1 MAKEKQD
8 ILKLKKA
15 LIKKAMGYSVEETT
29 EEYSLV
35 DNDLVLIKKKTTTKD
50 YPPDLPTIKYLLG
63 EDGEEDEYKSY
74 TKEELE
80 KEKERLLNMLKE
92 NEGAKNGN

>member
-35 DNDLVLIKKKTTTKD
+35 DNDLVLIKKKTSTKD

-80 KEKERLLNMLKE
+80 KEKERLLKMLKE

>member
-50 YPPDLPTIKYLLG
+50 YPPDLPTIK
-63 EDGEEDEYKSY
+63 
-74 TKEELE
+74 
-80 KEKERLLNMLKE
+80 
-92 NEGAKNGN
+92 